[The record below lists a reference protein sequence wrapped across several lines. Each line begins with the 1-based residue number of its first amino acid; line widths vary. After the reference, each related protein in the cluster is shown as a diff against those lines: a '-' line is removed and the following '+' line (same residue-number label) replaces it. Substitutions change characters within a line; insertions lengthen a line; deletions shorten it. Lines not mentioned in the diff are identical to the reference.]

1 MRPVEIDVFSPLPE
15 AWGLCSSCELLFQPA
30 NLNPAPLET
39 ALEAYPAEFVAD
51 YQRLSQTIRLLADQ
65 FGAQV
70 VIRIWDPRSPQGLL
84 RALRYRLRRY
94 PAFVIAGKYKIV
106 GFDLGQIQQMVQQA
120 LEAQLNPREAER

>member
-30 NLNPAPLET
+30 NLNPAPFDA
-39 ALEAYPAEFVAD
+39 ALEAYPPEFIAE
-51 YQRLSQTIRLLADQ
+51 YQRLSQTIRLLSER

-94 PAFVIAGKYKIV
+94 PSFVIAGKYKV
-106 GFDLGQIQQMVQQA
+106 AGLEPGQVQQMVQKA
-120 LEAQLNPREAER
+120 LVAQLNPLEGER